1 MLLIIFSLICFVLLY
16 LLTLYLFLKGIE
28 YKESTKRLIE
38 QIEEL
43 RKAVEEVKAKNED
56 EAIDFA
62 CDDVEGKYSSAVSLT
77 HCEQI
82 DSEFTD
88 VDRIDDD

>member
-1 MLLIIFSLICFVLLY
+1 MVSELIILICFVLLY

-43 RKAVEEVKAKNED
+43 RKANNNLSKIIQEDRNE
-56 EAIDFA
+56 
-62 CDDVEGKYSSAVSLT
+62 
-77 HCEQI
+77 
-82 DSEFTD
+82 
-88 VDRIDDD
+88 